1 MKNEELYNVIKSL
14 ESILDKLESDNII
27 ITNAGNEERLREL
40 VEEALEVS
48 LEEYNN

>member
-1 MKNEELYNVIKSL
+1 MKNEELYNIIKSL
-14 ESILDKLESDNII
+14 ESILDNLESDNVI
-27 ITNAGNEERLREL
+27 ITNLGNEERLREL